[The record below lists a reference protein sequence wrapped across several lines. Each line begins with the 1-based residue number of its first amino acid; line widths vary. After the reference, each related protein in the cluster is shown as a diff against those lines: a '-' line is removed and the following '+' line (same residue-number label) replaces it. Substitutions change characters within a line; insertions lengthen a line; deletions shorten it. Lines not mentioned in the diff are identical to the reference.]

1 MGEWLNWYIH
11 FMKYY
16 LAVKKRK
23 EKKVMMHATRDET
36 AEIMSEKSQ
45 S

>member
-16 LAVKKRK
+16 RKKK
-23 EKKVMMHATRDET
+23 LMMHATADET